1 MENAADALK
10 IAFAIFVFILAVTV
24 SFGII
29 SQAKG
34 ASDVVLYHNDETNF
48 YQYADSSATNRIV
61 TVSEVISTLYRFAEE
76 SVVVTVV
83 LDDDEYK
90 FDFNQGDYESIDG
103 EEGAKEDLEEFITT
117 KLNSYYDSKFVEEF
131 VEVPVSGEY
140 QISDDGSEQ
149 VTLSSGETEIYIT
162 YSLYRGD

>member
-83 LDDDEYK
+83 LDNGEHK
-90 FDFNQGDYESIDG
+90 FDFNQGDYGTITG
-103 EEGAKEDLEEFITT
+103 AEEALEDFITND
-117 KLNSYYDSKFVEEF
+117 LRSYYDSKFVEEF

-140 QISDDGSEQ
+140 IAEGSEQ
-149 VTLSSGETEIYIT
+149 VTISSGETEIYIT
-162 YSLYRGD
+162 YRPT

>member
-10 IAFAIFVFILAVTV
+10 IAFAIFVFTLAVTV

-83 LDDDEYK
+83 LGDDDYK
-90 FDFNQGDYESIDG
+90 FDFNQGDYGSIVEA
-103 EEGAKEDLEEFITT
+103 EEALEEFITT

-140 QISDDGSEQ
+140 IAEGSEQ
-149 VTLSSGETEIYIT
+149 VTISSGETEIYIT
-162 YSLYRGD
+162 YRPT